1 MGMKLQ
7 VQEYTRFERARIV
20 GARALQ
26 ISMGAPVLIQDYERS
41 GVDPLYIALEE
52 FERGVVPITVKK

>member
-1 MGMKLQ
+1 MEIKI
-7 VQEYTRFERARIV
+7 QEYTRFERARIV

-26 ISMGAPVLIQDYERS
+26 ISMGAPVLIQDYEKS

-52 FERGVVPITVKK
+52 FNRGVVPITVKRE